1 MTSLV
6 TQQNEGCA
14 PLLRWA
20 GSKRQLR
27 AELARYWKPSF
38 TRYVEPF
45 AGSCSLFFWLSPE
58 RALLTDKN
66 HELIDVYR
74 VLSRHPEELHSVVSS
89 FPRGRAAYNELRSKS
104 PGDLSA
110 MRRAARFVFLN
121 RYCFNGIYRT
131 NREGRFNVPFSAAK
145 TGRVP
150 SVQSFRACADL
161 LQRAVLRAADFGT
174 TLRHVQAGD
183 FVYLDPPYATTTRRV
198 FTEYGPRPFG
208 REDLE
213 RLQSHLHKLDAR
225 GAAFVLSYA
234 DCPELRAA
242 KSAWNVRIVTVR
254 RNVAGFRSHRRRARE
269 LIVSNIDLE

>member
-1 MTSLV
+1 MISVV
-6 TQQNEGCA
+6 THQMERCA

-66 HELIDVYR
+66 RELIDAYR
-74 VLSRHPEELHSVVSS
+74 VLSKHPEELHGIVSS
-89 FPRGRAAYNELRSKS
+89 YPRGREAYNELRSEN

-131 NREGRFNVPFSAAK
+131 NRTGRFNVPFSPTK
-145 TGRVP
+145 TGSVP
-150 SVQSFRACADL
+150 PLQSFRACADL
-161 LQRAVLRAADFGT
+161 LQRAVLRSADFGT
-174 TLRHVQAGD
+174 TLRHVQPGD

-198 FTEYGPRPFG
+198 FTEYGPKPFG
-208 REDLE
+208 RDDLE
-213 RLQSHLHKLDAR
+213 RLQRHLRKLDAR

-234 DCPELRAA
+234 DCAELRAA
-242 KSAWNVRIVTVR
+242 KRDWNVRTVTVR